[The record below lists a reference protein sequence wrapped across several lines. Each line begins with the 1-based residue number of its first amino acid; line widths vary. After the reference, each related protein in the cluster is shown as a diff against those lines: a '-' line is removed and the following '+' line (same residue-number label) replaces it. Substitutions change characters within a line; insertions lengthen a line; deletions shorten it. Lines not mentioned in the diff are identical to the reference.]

1 MKFKFDY
8 NEERNTVEWQ
18 RKKGHI
24 MTRDNYTCQVC
35 GAIDKMLHVHHTWY
49 DQERHV
55 WDYPDSQLLTLC
67 CECHEKETILNRNY
81 RKSRNQLSKD
91 IVELLDSSLKK
102 GIPLLKLI
110 NNLNQIQNKESF
122 ISTEILPQG
131 DNISTKTNKSEGE
144 IISSR
149 INPSLSL
156 KDQITQFAES
166 YEDRCFTANEELN
179 SRKLHPDCFL
189 SNDRL
194 IGKFL
199 FDNKIN
205 MKVNRF
211 RNSLGV
217 IEYDIKPV
225 HRYDLRVIKTL
236 SRYDVSMLYEIQQ
249 YLKANDIYNEEKL
262 KQLGKISAKDFCKE
276 HSLTYATHMRED
288 KLLKDCIDNLIPVI
302 ILGYYEGFMRI
313 IVKGSSYREN
323 NLFRVLNDLYGT
335 NLIQTFTNKKINIAA
350 RVPYELLYEMN
361 GLQFDLREDSFE
373 DGTMKSLTIP
383 AEFKELNY
391 YKNEILRIAN
401 SPKD

>member
-1 MKFKFDY
+1 M
-8 NEERNTVEWQ
+8 
-18 RKKGHI
+18 
-24 MTRDNYTCQVC
+24 
-35 GAIDKMLHVHHTWY
+35 
-49 DQERHV
+49 
-55 WDYPDSQLLTLC
+55 
-67 CECHEKETILNRNY
+67 
-81 RKSRNQLSKD
+81 
-91 IVELLDSSLKK
+91 
-102 GIPLLKLI
+102 
-110 NNLNQIQNKESF
+110 
-122 ISTEILPQG
+122 LPQG

-149 INPSLSL
+149 INPPLSL
-156 KDQITQFAES
+156 KDQITQFVES

-262 KQLGKISAKDFCKE
+262 KQLGKIGAKDFCKE